1 MAEVKI
7 SELTKELEEVSKS
20 VAIPVDEVV
29 APEAPEFKPEDKE
42 KEEDEVV
49 EAPKEKKEDKEPE
62 DKKEEAPVEEVVEKS
77 DKEDKKD
84 EKEKEKGKEK
94 SDKKEDKK
102 DKDKD
107 KDKEDKEP
115 VAKSAEALISNGELI
130 SAFESVVKSYGAV
143 AESQN
148 GLAERLER
156 IEKSVL
162 PMIENIAKHIE
173 ELKAKEVVE
182 TPAEKPK
189 EEEEEVVE
197 EDNTEDTKPE
207 EKKEE
212 VSKSMNDDLEGKGVE
227 YVQKS
232 ADNVLV
238 EDEEEAPEEE
248 EVFKA
253 ADHVKEVV
261 NYYTSG
267 QASANEQYFLFG
279 AVNRVKNGRETEED
293 VRAFRAIVGK

>member
-49 EAPKEKKEDKEPE
+49 EAPEEKKEDKEPE
-62 DKKEEAPVEEVVEKS
+62 DEKEEETVEEVVEKS

-84 EKEKEKGKEK
+84 EKDKDKAKGKDK

-102 DKDKD
+102 DKE
-107 KDKEDKEP
+107 KEDKEP

-182 TPAEKPK
+182 TPAEEPK

-212 VSKSMNDDLEGKGVE
+212 VSKSMNEDLEGKGVE

-238 EDEEEAPEEE
+238 EDEEDAPEEE

>member
-49 EAPKEKKEDKEPE
+49 EAPEEKKEDKEPE
-62 DKKEEAPVEEVVEKS
+62 DEKEEETVEEVVEKS

-84 EKEKEKGKEK
+84 EKDKDKAKGKDK

-102 DKDKD
+102 DKE
-107 KDKEDKEP
+107 KEDKEP
-115 VAKSAEALISNGELI
+115 VAKSAEALISNDELI

-182 TPAEKPK
+182 TPAEEPK

-212 VSKSMNDDLEGKGVE
+212 VSKSMNEDLEGKGVE

-238 EDEEEAPEEE
+238 EDEEDAPEEE

>member
-42 KEEDEVV
+42 KDEDEVV
-49 EAPKEKKEDKEPE
+49 EAPEEKKEDKEPE
-62 DKKEEAPVEEVVEKS
+62 DEKEEETVEEVVEKS

-84 EKEKEKGKEK
+84 EKDKDKAKGKDK

-102 DKDKD
+102 DKE
-107 KDKEDKEP
+107 KEDKEP

-148 GLAERLER
+148 GLVERLER

-212 VSKSMNDDLEGKGVE
+212 VSKSMNEDLEGKGVE

-238 EDEEEAPEEE
+238 EDEEDAPEEE